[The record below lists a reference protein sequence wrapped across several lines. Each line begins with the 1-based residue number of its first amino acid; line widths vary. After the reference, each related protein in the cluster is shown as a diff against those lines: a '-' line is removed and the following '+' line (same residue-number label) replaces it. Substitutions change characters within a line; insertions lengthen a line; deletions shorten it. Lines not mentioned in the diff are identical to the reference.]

1 MIKTAA
7 MMGVAAMCL
16 VGCGSDPAGGGSSG
30 NPEAKLDSQAK
41 IEGFLEGK
49 ELVMAGDDI
58 PTHPNGYARDVNFAQ
73 ATQCYVEVNMQLQ
86 GSNFDVK
93 SKLGTLEDAPN
104 SGDVGSCDMQTV
116 SNELE
121 FASTS
126 YVVENVEGDAECFDF
141 TVTYPG
147 FGQEG
152 RGAISADR
160 GELLLEIFFKDQGTG
175 IRCGDGL
182 PGAGGITLN
191 GMPFDGDAVQVYAIS
206 E

>member
-7 MMGVAAMCL
+7 VMGLAAMCL

-30 NPEAKLDSQAK
+30 DPSIQLDSQAK

-49 ELVMAGDDI
+49 PLVMAGDDI
-58 PTHPNGYARDVNFAQ
+58 PTHPNGYLRDVNFAQ
-73 ATQCYVEVNMQLQ
+73 ATQCYVEVDMNLQ

-93 SKLGTLEDAPN
+93 SKLGTLEGAPN
-104 SGDVGSCDMQTV
+104 SGDVGTCDMNTV

-126 YVVENVEGDAECFDF
+126 YIVENVQGDAECFDF

-152 RGAISADR
+152 RGSISADR
-160 GELLLEIFFKDQGTG
+160 SELNLEIFFKDQGTG
-175 IRCGDGL
+175 IRCADGV
-182 PGAGGITLN
+182 PGSGGITLN
-191 GMPFDGDAVQVYAIS
+191 GAAFEGDAVQVYQIG